1 MPNRNSP
8 NQSGSGVKNR
18 GVDKIEQE
26 LDKGKKSLDNLPVKI
41 NMADRV
47 PAVPTKSTSLR
58 YPDDIKDQKTDYVLF
73 EFGNYVP
80 PFSGGQGANIN
91 ND

>member
-8 NQSGSGVKNR
+8 NQPGSGVKNR

-47 PAVPTKSTSLR
+47 PTVPTKATSLR
-58 YPDDIKDQKTDYVLF
+58 YPDDITVSYTHLTLPTNSRV
-73 EFGNYVP
+73 
-80 PFSGGQGANIN
+80 
-91 ND
+91 